1 MARVSITPVFR
12 QLGILTWYDHV
23 QLADHL
29 GDREKYLA
37 HRGMG
42 GPVANWLPE
51 QIVPSRI
58 VGSIPSPD
66 DGIA

>member
-29 GDREKYLA
+29 G
-37 HRGMG
+37 
-42 GPVANWLPE
+42 
-51 QIVPSRI
+51 
-58 VGSIPSPD
+58 GSLSKTL
-66 DGIA
+66 GAG